1 MSDLPRLRDDSASFE
16 GRLLRSSTRLD
27 PPDSAEEELWQRLK
41 LASVVGA
48 AGVLGGAASHAS
60 AAAASRAAGTAFAH
74 LIKWGG
80 IAVVAVS
87 AVTATTL
94 WVLPHRNAS
103 APRAPTRPTASPLGP
118 QNAAQ
123 SAAPNAAPVSSDAA
137 SATLDTPSTDAN
149 PRAAVPGSTD
159 RASQLRVESGKLR
172 AARSKLGA
180 GDFQGALAD
189 ISRLSAQFPHGVLSQ
204 EREVVAIDA
213 LTGLG
218 ERAAARSRAQAFLAH
233 YPDSPYAARLRPLI
247 SGN

>member
-1 MSDLPRLRDDSASFE
+1 MSVKPRLRDDSASFE

-27 PPDSAEEELWQRLK
+27 PPDTAEEELWQRLK
-41 LASVVGA
+41 LTSAVGA
-48 AGVLGGAASHAS
+48 AGALGSAASHAS
-60 AAAASRAAGTAFAH
+60 DAAASRAAGGVFAAQ
-74 LIKWGG
+74 LLKWGG

-94 WVLPHRNAS
+94 WLLPHHSAG
-103 APRAPTRPTASPLGP
+103 APRAALARATSSLAAESAA
-118 QNAAQ
+118 NVAQ
-123 SAAPNAAPVSSDAA
+123 SAPSALGETTAAPS
-137 SATLDTPSTDAN
+137 DTPSAEASSH
-149 PRAAVPGSTD
+149 AALPGPAD
-159 RASQLRVESGKLR
+159 RASQLRVESAKLR

-189 ISRLSAQFPHGVLSQ
+189 VARLSAQFPHGVLIQ

-218 ERAAARSRAQAFLAH
+218 ESAAARSRAQAFLAR
-233 YPDSPYAARLRPLI
+233 YPDSPYAARLRPLV